1 MQACLN
7 FKCLYSNN
15 NDFNICT
22 TTTSSCLWRQS
33 YNIYNWNLNKSSKI
47 SNMI

>member
-22 TTTSSCLWRQS
+22 TTIYSCLWRQS
-33 YNIYNWNLNKSSKI
+33 YNMIYLESDQAF
-47 SNMI
+47 